1 MSRLTEI
8 VETRC
13 IEGYR
18 IKPDIE
24 EDAKA
29 QKWNYYDAVKKLG
42 QLEDI
47 EEELGI
53 DLVTLFK
60 ALRNGFY
67 HLDSCYEDITSPLT
81 QSEFDLLLREV
92 SE

>member
-1 MSRLTEI
+1 MRLTKKSKYSQYEP
-8 VETRC
+8 T
-13 IEGYR
+13 
-18 IKPDIE
+18 KPSVLYPAID
-24 EDAKA
+24 
-29 QKWNYYDAVKKLG
+29 KLG
-42 QLEDI
+42 QLEDF

-53 DLVTLFK
+53 DLATLFK